1 MTKLVKPEVLERE
14 QQVVKLRRAGHTWDE
29 IATIVGY
36 AYPSGAHDAYVRASI
51 RVVADDVKAIRE
63 LETERLDNLLNAVWA
78 DAMTGDIPAGTQA
91 LRIMERRAK
100 LLGLDQPVKI
110 QAEVVTYDADSIESR
125 LIAIIANTVGQDSG
139 TSLSLAGTDG
149 EGEPTTTSE

>member
-1 MTKLVKPEVLERE
+1 MAKSPDPEVLERE

-29 IATIVGY
+29 IANLVGY
-36 AYPSGAHDAYVRASI
+36 AYPSGSRDAYMRAAS
-51 RVVADDVKAIRE
+51 RVVSEDVKAIRE

-125 LIAIIANTVGQDSG
+125 LIAIISNTVGQDSG

-149 EGEPTTTSE
+149 ENESTTASE